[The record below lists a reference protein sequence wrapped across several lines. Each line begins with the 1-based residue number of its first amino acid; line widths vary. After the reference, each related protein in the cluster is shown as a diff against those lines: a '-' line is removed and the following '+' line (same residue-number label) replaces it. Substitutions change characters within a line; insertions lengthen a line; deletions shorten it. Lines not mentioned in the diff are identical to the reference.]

1 MIPGVGNAWR
11 KWYRREVGT
20 IQGGLRWEC
29 QQGAGREDESE
40 EWLDQWKDLTQY
52 RKIEE
57 RRELKKIIGCTRSA
71 RMKERAAVTYAM
83 KNKKWKPVL
92 GQTSGGSWINDLA
105 EEAETAARNNRSGE
119 LFQRS
124 WKMAGQG
131 SNMTT
136 IKDKDGKYS
145 DL

>member
-20 IQGGLRWEC
+20 IQGGLRWEY
-29 QQGAGREDESE
+29 QQGAGREEESE

-57 RRELKKIIGCTRSA
+57 RRELKKNIGCTRSA
-71 RMKERAAVTYAM
+71 RMKERAAVTYAV
-83 KNKKWKPVL
+83 KNKKWKPAL
-92 GQTSGGSWINDLA
+92 GQTSGGGWINDLA